1 MREIK
6 FRGYAVERMV
16 GEQWLY
22 GCGVEEL
29 DFTEKYAEQL
39 GRKSDWYLHTDHGLI
54 RVHEKSIGQY
64 TGLKD
69 KNGVEIYEG
78 DIFEATSKFGVPDE
92 LELGVVGFSEISG
105 YQWEQW
111 DLDDLEVIG
120 NIYDSPEILEK
131 WYEDGLVDQ

>member
-6 FRGYAVERMV
+6 FRGYAVEEMV
-16 GEQWLY
+16 ESQWIY

-29 DFTEKYAEQL
+29 DFSEKYVEKL
-39 GRKSDWYLHTDHGLI
+39 GRKSDWYLHTDRGLI

-69 KNGVEIYEG
+69 KNNAEIYEG
-78 DIFEATSKFGVPDE
+78 DIFEATSKFSIPDE
-92 LELGVVGFSEISG
+92 LNLGTVSFSEVNG

-111 DLDDLEVIG
+111 DLDNIEVIG
-120 NIYDSPEILEK
+120 NAYESPEILEK
-131 WYEDGLVDQ
+131 WYEEGLEY